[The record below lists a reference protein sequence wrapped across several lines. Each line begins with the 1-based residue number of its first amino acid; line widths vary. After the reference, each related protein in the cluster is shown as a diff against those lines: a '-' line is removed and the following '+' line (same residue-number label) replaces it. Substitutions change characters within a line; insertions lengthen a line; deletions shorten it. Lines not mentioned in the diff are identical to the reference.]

1 MTHIYVD
8 LDNTLI
14 DELGQTVRPGMFEL
28 LDSFKANSQ
37 QLSIRTASTK
47 ARAVPSWLSQS

>member
-14 DELGQTVRPGMFEL
+14 DELGQTVHPGIFEL
-28 LDSFKANSQ
+28 LDSFKAKNQ
-37 QLSIRTASTK
+37 QLSIWTASTK
-47 ARAVPSWLSQS
+47 ARVVPSWLSQS

>member
-1 MTHIYVD
+1 MHIYCD

-14 DELGQTVRPGMFEL
+14 DELGQTVHPGIFEL
-28 LDSFKANSQ
+28 LNSFKANNQ
-37 QLSIRTASTK
+37 QLSIWTASTK